1 MEAHKVKYLLQR
13 KQVHSKVSFQILLK
27 ETAGL
32 PNGSSARKVLQ
43 EEVQACVISDPKR
56 PQIPMTSC
64 HSDWLSLHLLLK
76 LRHCESK
83 CRFLDGL
90 CAVSDCT
97 NMEHT
102 LTPFHHTY
110 ICLTPAKFCDTPPP
124 LKKHSREHE
133 VLIKAVTWESQ
144 VLSPVLLQFTQW

>member
-1 MEAHKVKYLLQR
+1 MAPQLEKSCR
-13 KQVHSKVSFQILLK
+13 KKFKLVSFPTQK
-27 ETAGL
+27 GL
-32 PNGSSARKVLQ
+32 RFL
-43 EEVQACVISDPKR
+43 
-56 PQIPMTSC
+56 MTGC
-64 HSDWLSLHLLLK
+64 HGDWLSLHLLLK

-83 CRFLDGL
+83 CRFSDGL

-102 LTPFHHTY
+102 LTPFHHTS

-124 LKKHSREHE
+124 LKKHSRERE

-144 VLSPVLLQFTQW
+144 VLSPVLLQFTQ